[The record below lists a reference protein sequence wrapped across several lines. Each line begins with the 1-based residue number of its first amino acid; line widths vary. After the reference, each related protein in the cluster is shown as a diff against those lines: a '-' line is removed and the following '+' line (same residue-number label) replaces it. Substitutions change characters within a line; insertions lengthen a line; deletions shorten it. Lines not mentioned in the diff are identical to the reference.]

1 MQFVD
6 ESYVKNRK
14 LYWLSAG
21 NVYCL
26 RIGSL
31 MINLSDL
38 KIFEK
43 IATGTYGV
51 VCKGDYLGTDVAIKM
66 LNLAASDVDCK
77 EVQILQ

>member
-51 VCKGDYLGTDVAIKM
+51 DVAIKM